1 MEYKNISRYNKNKD
15 IVLVE
20 DRARQININPVKS
33 ARRAIFSH
41 GGGYNPVFIK
51 VSALSCF
58 VIFIELIVDGLKE
71 SFNTSYW
78 DLVDELKSR
87 MSLTVFTESIL
98 KLQGGAKCL
107 A

>member
-1 MEYKNISRYNKNKD
+1 M
-15 IVLVE
+15 LFL
-20 DRARQININPVKS
+20 AT
-33 ARRAIFSH
+33 

-51 VSALSCF
+51 VSALFCF
-58 VIFIELIVDGLKE
+58 VIFIEPIVDGLNE
-71 SFNTSYW
+71 SFNISYW

-87 MSLTVFTESIL
+87 MSLTIFTESIL

>member
-1 MEYKNISRYNKNKD
+1 M
-15 IVLVE
+15 LFL
-20 DRARQININPVKS
+20 AT
-33 ARRAIFSH
+33 
-41 GGGYNPVFIK
+41 GGGYNTVFIK
-51 VSALSCF
+51 VSALFRF

-71 SFNTSYW
+71 SFNTSYG